1 MRKELTYDNYEAM
14 CLRYEEAPFK
24 CGSWWPSIIDI
35 KTKLEP
41 KLEQNLEFLIWIEE
55 TADRPRTPEEKESQ
69 EYISKLLRKTL
80 VFVET
85 KEELKQVRKDAG
97 KNTDDSDFDED
108 VFDMEDFSA
117 DTSDDDDDEED
128 ED

>member
-14 CLRYEEAPFK
+14 CLRYEDAPFK
-24 CGSWWPSIIDI
+24 CGNWWPTIEDI
-35 KTKLEP
+35 KTKIEP

-55 TADRPRTPEEKESQ
+55 TADRPKTPEQKASQ
-69 EYISKLLRKTL
+69 EYISKLLRNTL

-85 KEELKQVRKDAG
+85 KEELKQIRKENG
-97 KNTDDSDFDED
+97 KEVDESEFDED
-108 VFDMEDFSA
+108 VYDMEDF
-117 DTSDDDDDEED
+117 EPD

>member
-14 CLRYEEAPFK
+14 CLRYDEAPFK
-24 CGSWWPSIIDI
+24 CGDWWPSIMDI
-35 KTKLEP
+35 KTKIEP

-55 TADRPRTPEEKESQ
+55 TADRPKTPEQKESQ

-85 KEELKQVRKDAG
+85 KEELKQVRKENDKDKAY
-97 KNTDDSDFDED
+97 SDFDED

-117 DTSDDDDDEED
+117 DDDED
-128 ED
+128 